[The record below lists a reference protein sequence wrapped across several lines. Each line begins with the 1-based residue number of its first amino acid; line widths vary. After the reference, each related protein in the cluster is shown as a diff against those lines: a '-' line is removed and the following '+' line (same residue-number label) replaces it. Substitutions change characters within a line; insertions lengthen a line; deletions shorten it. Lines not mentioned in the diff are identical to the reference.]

1 MREERSE
8 PSPESN
14 AEEPVTVRVA
24 SEHPSAAVAKKSSGV
39 EAKALTP
46 IEARESDP
54 DGMLEIESLSQGTLE
69 PVTLNGPAEASRA
82 KDADLPSAA
91 ITEAQAQSGS
101 VSSTA
106 GAVAHAE
113 VRASKS
119 ATQEALGV
127 GANKLRRGAGAHPW
141 LSARISPQDVPR
153 KQISAAPASRRN
165 AVWLGLGGLCVLG
178 ILLFALRPRAP
189 HSSDASVS
197 AEPSPTPLALS
208 AQSPAPERQVAL
220 GRDEASQS
228 AQGMDPNRNSQQAAP
243 ASPSA
248 TPSVNAASEPAV
260 EDTVRVAIN
269 IRPEGTRVFYRG
281 KEVGRTPFTLE
292 LLRGESRV
300 FEVGYPGYS
309 TRRLVIDGMDKE
321 VSFNMTPDAK

>member
-1 MREERSE
+1 MREEQSE
-8 PSPESN
+8 PSPDSN
-14 AEEPVTVRVA
+14 AEDPVTVRIA
-24 SEHPSAAVAKKSSGV
+24 SEPPAAGSTGV
-39 EAKALTP
+39 EVKAPTP

-69 PVTLNGPAEASRA
+69 PVMANGPAEVSSA

-91 ITEAQAQSGS
+91 IAEAKAQSGA
-101 VSSTA
+101 VSNTA
-106 GAVAHAE
+106 GAVAQKE
-113 VRASKS
+113 VRAPKS
-119 ATQEALGV
+119 AAQGALGV
-127 GANKLRRGAGAHPW
+127 GANKHRRGAGAHP
-141 LSARISPQDVPR
+141 LASARISPQEVPS
-153 KQISAAPASRRN
+153 KQLSAAPASRRN
-165 AVWLGLGGLCVLG
+165 AVLLGLGGVCVLA
-178 ILLFALRPRAP
+178 ILVFALRPHAP

-197 AEPSPTPLALS
+197 VDPSPTPLALS
-208 AQSPAPERQVAL
+208 VQSPAPERQVAL
-220 GRDEASQS
+220 SRDEASRS
-228 AQGMDPNRNSQQAAP
+228 EQGIDPNRNSQQAAP

-248 TPSVNAASEPAV
+248 PPSVTVASEPAV
-260 EDTVRVAIN
+260 EDTVRVAIT

-292 LLRGESRV
+292 LLRGERRV